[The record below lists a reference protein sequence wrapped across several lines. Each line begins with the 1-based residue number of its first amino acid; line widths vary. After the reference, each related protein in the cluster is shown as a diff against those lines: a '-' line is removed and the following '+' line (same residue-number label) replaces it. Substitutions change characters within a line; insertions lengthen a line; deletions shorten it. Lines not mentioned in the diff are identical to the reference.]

1 MVIGGEGR
9 TRLSLDVTGM
19 LGDTQDLE
27 VNPLLFPSFPLT
39 HEKEAQEGGPLG
51 FRCEIK
57 RAKLQMLA

>member
-9 TRLSLDVTGM
+9 TRQSLDVTGM
-19 LGDTQDLE
+19 LGGAQDLE
-27 VNPLLFPSFPLT
+27 ANPLLFPSFSLT

-57 RAKLQMLA
+57 RPKIQMLA